1 VLKHCCPAAAIP
13 CPLQVTHRCPCTNQT
28 VCGELQ
34 DKVTALAAAG
44 KLPPFPVEGLGGRSV
59 QPDKMGIETW

>member
-1 VLKHCCPAAAIP
+1 MLSTDSVGLLFEIRPP
-13 CPLQVTHRCPCTNQT
+13 HRCPCTNQT

-44 KLPPFPVEGLGGRSV
+44 KLPPFPVEGPGGRSV